1 MSLVAVLIVVL
12 GKLKDEVERIGR
24 NALERGL
31 VKVLPRDPNVLT
43 ITSLIITLPT
53 PYLVVLHQYWVYIV
67 TLVLLTLASG
77 LDMLDGLVARYWGRS
92 SRLGAFLDSTLDR
105 YVDFIALVDL
115 WLMINS
121 DTLSTALLLLA
132 ILGSLMTSY
141 ARARAEALGIR
152 MLGVGLLEREERLL
166 IILAVILLFIILRLN
181 FVIFYGLLLLAILT
195 NVTAV
200 ERIITIVKTIRQET
214 RNTP

>member
-1 MSLVAVLIVVL
+1 MVL